1 MHSIAFYNRS
11 DQRKGK
17 MKPPPNPFTQV
28 QNIFTNTHN
37 YRIFSQTHTDAKYF
51 NKHTGAGYF
60 HKKQKIRSQ
69 HLKIYTRLIKQIMN
83 AMRIPPLA
91 KVF

>member
-28 QNIFTNTHN
+28 QNIL
-37 YRIFSQTHTDAKYF
+37 RQTHTTTKYF
-51 NKHTGAGYF
+51 QKNIQMHNKQRMRTKPF
-60 HKKQKIRSQ
+60 
-69 HLKIYTRLIKQIMN
+69 KIYARVIKQTMN
-83 AMRIPPLA
+83 ARIPPLA